1 MADSVFARIKA
12 DAIVALRWIG
22 RALEWVLALVLLFE
36 EWGWRPLA
44 AAVGRLVRFPWWA
57 RFETWLATLP
67 PYGALVMF
75 AAPSALLFPLKLAG
89 LWLVAHGQ
97 FVAAVLLIGAAKLV
111 GTALVA
117 RIFLI
122 TRPQL
127 MTLGWFER
135 LYEFVVGW
143 QGVIFARIRA
153 TWVWRM
159 GRVLKWRAAAA
170 VRRIW
175 AAYGPPVRDVAR
187 RFAQRLGLVRR

>member
-1 MADSVFARIKA
+1 MSSSVFARIKA

-22 RALEWVLALVLLFE
+22 RALEWVLALILLFE

-44 AAVGRLVRFPWWA
+44 AAVGRLVRFAWWA
-57 RFETWLATLP
+57 RFEAWLATLP
-67 PYGALVMF
+67 PYAALVMF

-122 TRPQL
+122 TKPQL
-127 MTLGWFER
+127 MTLGWFAW
-135 LYEFVVGW
+135 LYDYVVDW
-143 QGVIFARIRA
+143 QEVIFARIRA

-159 GRVLKWRAAAA
+159 GRVLKWRVAGVA
-170 VRRIW
+170 RRIW
-175 AAYGPPVRDVAR
+175 AAYGPRVREVVR
-187 RFAQRLGLVRR
+187 RLAERLGWVSR